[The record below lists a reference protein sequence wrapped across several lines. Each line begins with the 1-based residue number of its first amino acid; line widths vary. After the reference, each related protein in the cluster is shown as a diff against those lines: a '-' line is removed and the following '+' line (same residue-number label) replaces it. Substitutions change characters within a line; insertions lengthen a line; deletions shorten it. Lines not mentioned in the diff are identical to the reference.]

1 MKNFIRIFDLFV
13 SPLLF
18 TPVCLSVARQG
29 VLNVLKGIPQL
40 VIPISQRL
48 GGQIFPPR
56 QHTFFLAPFVFV
68 RAQEK
73 NTTSLVPWPCR
84 VPTCVV
90 LPKLDY
96 EHTVPA

>member
-1 MKNFIRIFDLFV
+1 MTVPRSRNFSDCYMEEVGVVVGASTTAHAFAGVFWRLFV
-13 SPLLF
+13 
-18 TPVCLSVARQG
+18 CYC
-29 VLNVLKGIPQL
+29 
-40 VIPISQRL
+40 
-48 GGQIFPPR
+48 
-56 QHTFFLAPFVFV
+56 FVFV